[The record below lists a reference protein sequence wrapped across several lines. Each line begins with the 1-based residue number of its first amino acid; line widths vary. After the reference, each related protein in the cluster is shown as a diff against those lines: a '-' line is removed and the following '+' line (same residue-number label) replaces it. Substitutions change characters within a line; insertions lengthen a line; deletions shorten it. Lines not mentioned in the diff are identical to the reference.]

1 MLRFYKR
8 KQLCEIM
15 KKLIIILFFVCSFC
29 VVANAQTLYKS
40 HIHVGAKAGATLSSI
55 AFSPEVKQSMT
66 SGFVGGVSF
75 RYAEERHVG
84 LLAELNVAQ
93 RGWKETF
100 EDGLPFE
107 YSRTLTY
114 IQLPLM
120 THIFFGW
127 QRFKININL
136 GPEISYMVGSSIK
149 SNFDYANVTSVE
161 NFPLQYRMTEQLT
174 MPIKNKFD
182 YGITGGIGCEFK
194 LNRKHSLAL
203 EGRYY
208 FGLGNIFPAAKKDV
222 FDASRNSSILI
233 TLGYY
238 YRLK

>member
-1 MLRFYKR
+1 ML
-8 KQLCEIM
+8 
-15 KKLIIILFFVCSFC
+15 FVC
-29 VVANAQTLYKS
+29 VWGGVANAQTLYKS
-40 HIHVGAKAGATLSSI
+40 HIHVGAKAGASLSSI
-55 AFSPEVKQSMT
+55 VFSPEVNQSMT
-66 SGFVGGVSF
+66 TGLIGGVAF

-93 RGWKETF
+93 RGWKESF
-100 EDGLPFE
+100 DDGLPFE

-127 QRFKININL
+127 KRFNININL
-136 GPEISYMVGSSIK
+136 GPEISYMVGSTIN
-149 SNFDYANVTSVE
+149 SNFDYANVSTVPD
-161 NFPLQYRMTEQLT
+161 FPLQYRMTEQLT
-174 MPIKNKFD
+174 MPIKNRFD
-182 YGITGGIGCEFK
+182 YGITGGVGCEFK

-222 FDASRNSSILI
+222 FDASRHSSIMI

>member
-1 MLRFYKR
+1 
-8 KQLCEIM
+8 M
-15 KKLIIILFFVCSFC
+15 KKFITILFFICGLSGI
-29 VVANAQTLYKS
+29 ANAQTLYKS

-55 AFSPEVKQSMT
+55 VFSPEVEQKMT

-93 RGWKETF
+93 RGWSEAF
-100 EDGLPFE
+100 DDGLPFK
-107 YSRTLTY
+107 YNRTLTY

-149 SNFDYANVTSVE
+149 SNFDYSNVTSVQD
-161 NFPLQYRMTEQLT
+161 FPLQYRMTEQLT
-174 MPIKNKFD
+174 MPIQNKFD
-182 YGITGGIGCEFK
+182 YGITGGVGCEFK
-194 LNRKHSLAL
+194 LNRTHSVAL

-208 FGLGNIFPAAKKDV
+208 FGLGNIYNAAKKDV
-222 FDASRNSSILI
+222 FDASRHSSILI

-238 YRLK
+238 YRIK

>member
-1 MLRFYKR
+1 MNKF
-8 KQLCEIM
+8 IA
-15 KKLIIILFFVCSFC
+15 ILLFVCGMS
-29 VVANAQTLYKS
+29 VIANAQTLYKS

-55 AFSPEVKQSMT
+55 AFTPEVEQSMT

-84 LLAELNVAQ
+84 LLAELNIAQ
-93 RGWKETF
+93 RGWQESF
-100 EDGLPFE
+100 DDGLPFE
-107 YSRTLTY
+107 YKRSLTY

-127 QRFKININL
+127 KRFNININL
-136 GPEISYMVGSSIK
+136 GPEISYMIGSSIK
-149 SNFDYANVTSVE
+149 SNFDYSNVTSVQD
-161 NFPLQYRMTEQLT
+161 FPLQYRMTEQLT

-182 YGITGGIGCEFK
+182 YGITGGVGCEFK
-194 LNRKHSLAL
+194 LNRKNSLAL

-208 FGLGNIFPAAKKDV
+208 FGLGNIYPATKKDV
-222 FDASRNSSILI
+222 FDASRHSSILI

-238 YRLK
+238 YRIK